1 MQLEV
6 AHTYCWVILFSSIVM
21 TVASVAALVSDCY
34 RETLPENIGLSM
46 MALAGLVVT
55 LQIGSNGY
63 ATGGALAFLSSSAAV
78 LALANL
84 AKQWS
89 AHDPEPCDRRG

>member
-21 TVASVAALVSDCY
+21 AAASVVALVSDRY

-46 MALAGLVVT
+46 MALAGFVVT

-63 ATGGALAFLSSSAAV
+63 ATGGALAFLALSAAV
-78 LALANL
+78 MALANII
-84 AKQWS
+84 KQWS
-89 AHDPEPCDRRG
+89 THDPEPCDRRG

>member
-6 AHTYCWVILFSSIVM
+6 AHTYCWVILFSSITM
-21 TVASVAALVSDCY
+21 TIASVVALAADGY
-34 RETLPENIGLSM
+34 RESLPENIGFSM
-46 MALAGLVVT
+46 MALAGFVVT

-63 ATGGALAFLSSSAAV
+63 ATGSALAFLSLSAAV

-89 AHDPEPCDRRG
+89 KHDPEPCDRGG